1 MPLKTDKP
9 LFDAI
14 RLLYGPISGQQ
25 FRVLKEALTLCEQ
38 DEPDELL
45 GNEPRGQFDVSPAGI
60 ASLKASEGCRLEAY
74 PDPGSRDG
82 KPWTIGY
89 GSTGPDIRQGTT
101 WTQEQA
107 ERRFVA
113 DIRRFENQV
122 ERLLGGADTTQ
133 AQFDALVHFA
143 YNVGLAGLG
152 TSQLLRYH
160 KAGKFSQASQQFARW
175 KYNDGK
181 VMPGLVTRRAK
192 EAAMYRGGHV

>member
-14 RLLYGPISGQQ
+14 RLLYGPITGPQ
-25 FRVLKEALTLCEQ
+25 FRVLKEALILCEQ

-45 GNEPRGQFDVSPAGI
+45 GNEPRGQLDVSPAGVAKI
-60 ASLKASEGCRLEAY
+60 KSHEGCKLTAY

-82 KPWTIGY
+82 KPWTIGF
-89 GSTGPDIRQGTT
+89 GSTGPDIRQGLT
-101 WTQEQA
+101 WTQAQA
-107 ERRFVA
+107 DARFLA
-113 DIRRFENQV
+113 DLRRFENQV
-122 ERLLGGADTTQ
+122 ERVLDGAPTTQ
-133 AQFDALVHFA
+133 AQFDALVSFS

-152 TSQLLRYH
+152 TSQLLRFH
-160 KAGKFSQASQQFARW
+160 KAGKFGQAASQFARW

-181 VMPGLVTRRAK
+181 VMPGLVTRRAA